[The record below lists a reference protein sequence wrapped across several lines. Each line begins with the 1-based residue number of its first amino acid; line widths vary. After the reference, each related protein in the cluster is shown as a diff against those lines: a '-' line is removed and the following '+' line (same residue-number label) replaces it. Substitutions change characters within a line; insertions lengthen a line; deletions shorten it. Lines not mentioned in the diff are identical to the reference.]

1 LLRKAYGEIDKEETA
16 FLSINMAFYDKLN
29 KTLELIEDLEL
40 NYPVLLDRDGTVTD
54 QYNFKF
60 TPATFFIDENG
71 IIRNM
76 YYGIFGEDVLLE
88 EIEKTRQY

>member
-1 LLRKAYGEIDKEETA
+1 
-16 FLSINMAFYDKLN
+16 LSINMAFYDKLN
-29 KTLELIEDLEL
+29 KTLDLIEDLEL
-40 NYPVLLDRDGTVTD
+40 NYPVLLDRDGNVTD
-54 QYNFKF
+54 QYNFQF
-60 TPATFFIDENG
+60 TPATFFIDGKG